1 MEEGAVE
8 AAQLVATC
16 QAPASLLL
24 TWALPSCLFVRTRTK
39 AQAWVSS
46 RGSHGRDAGGPGW
59 GGPASSACGSCL
71 REAPGRWWYIGGGCL
86 PTPTPTQEKIRRR
99 SWLVTRFLVSGCPS
113 RRGTE

>member
-8 AAQLVATC
+8 AARLV
-16 QAPASLLL
+16 ASLLL
-24 TWALPSCLFVRTRTK
+24 SWALPSCLFVRTRTK

-46 RGSHGRDAGGPGW
+46 RGSHGRNAGGPGW

-71 REAPGRWWYIGGGCL
+71 REAPGRWWYIGGRCL
-86 PTPTPTQEKIRRR
+86 PTPTQEKIWRR
-99 SWLVTRFLVSGCPS
+99 SWLVTRSLISGCPS